1 MPALKGMIGDSSD
14 FKRKDERMY
23 EVNAEFKGLVPVMFD
38 RFYNIEETEGK
49 AKKKAKDLWREQLKY
64 KMYMDSKGVYVP
76 TDNIRMMLIGNK
88 HRKGAAKILGSFVEK
103 AKGTEYVEFCE
114 SCVWVMGPKDPQ
126 RVYFSPH
133 RSSYDDY
140 DERSFINATGSRSLT
155 RRPILT
161 LPWSVAFRVQVTD
174 DQMHESKLREM
185 FQLAGLR
192 CGLGAYGPTFGRCE
206 LSLWE
211 PI

>member
-1 MPALKGMIGDSSD
+1 
-14 FKRKDERMY
+14 MY
-23 EVNAEFKGLVPVMFD
+23 EVNAQYKGLVPVMFD
-38 RFYNIEETEGK
+38 RFFNIEDTQGR
-49 AKKKAKDLWREQLKY
+49 AKKKSKDSWKDILPL
-64 KMYMDSKGVYVP
+64 KMYIDKKGVYVP

-103 AKGTEYVEFCE
+103 GKGVEYMEFCK
-114 SCVWVMGPKDPQ
+114 SCVWVLGEQDPQ
-126 RVYFSPH
+126 KAYFGPA
-133 RSSYDDY
+133 RETYDDY
-140 DERSFINATGSRSLT
+140 DERSFINAMGSRSLT

-161 LPWSVAFRVQVTD
+161 TPWTVSFRVQVTD

-185 FQLAGLR
+185 FVIAGLR

-206 LSLWE
+206 LLQWK